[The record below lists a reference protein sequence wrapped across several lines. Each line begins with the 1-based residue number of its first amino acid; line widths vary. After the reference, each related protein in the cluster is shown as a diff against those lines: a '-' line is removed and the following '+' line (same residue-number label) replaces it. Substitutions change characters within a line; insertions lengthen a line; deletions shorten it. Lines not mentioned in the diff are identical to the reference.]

1 MTLTIEQI
9 KAVLDAAADVAR
21 DQNQGHWLVL
31 KAIGSAHEEAVKPE
45 NLERVQHAL
54 KMSQSTHAIIHNPT
68 VVQWFKTVI
77 LGR

>member
-31 KAIGSAHEEAVKPE
+31 KAIGSAHEEAV
-45 NLERVQHAL
+45 
-54 KMSQSTHAIIHNPT
+54 
-68 VVQWFKTVI
+68 
-77 LGR
+77 